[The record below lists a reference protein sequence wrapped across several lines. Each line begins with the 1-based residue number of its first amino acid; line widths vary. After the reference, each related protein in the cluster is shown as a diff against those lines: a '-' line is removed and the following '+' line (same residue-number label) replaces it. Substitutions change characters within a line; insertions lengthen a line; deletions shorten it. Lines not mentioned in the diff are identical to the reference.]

1 MKTKPTLWFT
11 TLLFT
16 CLGLSSFLPKK
27 EWTPLL
33 DKNLTQWETYLS
45 YRHKL
50 GYNGKVPTDAQG
62 KEIAP
67 IGYNQKGQTV
77 FTYMEEKGEPM
88 LKVSGE
94 IYGCVYT
101 KQEYEN
107 YHLKLKYKWGQNKFE
122 PRKDL
127 LKDSGVLYHS
137 IGESGKD
144 YWRAW
149 MLSQEFQIMEGH
161 TGDYW
166 SIANSAIDIRAFLPE
181 GMMNSVADAKQPFL
195 GFGRGSG
202 RDGLCLRSENRESK
216 NGDWTQIELVC
227 YKGKSLH
234 IVNGQVVMVL
244 QNSRYVENDKATP
257 LTKGKIQIQSEAAE
271 VYYKDI
277 LLKELDEM
285 PKEYAAYFN

>member
-1 MKTKPTLWFT
+1 MKTKFTLGFFAC
-11 TLLFT
+11 LLT
-16 CLGLSSFLPKK
+16 CLSLSSFFVKK

-33 DKNLTQWETYLS
+33 DKNLSQWETYLS

-50 GYNGKVPTDAQG
+50 GYNGKVPVDAQG

-77 FTYMEEKGEPM
+77 FTFMEEKGEPM

-94 IYGCVYT
+94 VYGCVYT
-101 KQEYEN
+101 KQDYEN

-137 IGESGKD
+137 IGKSGVD

-195 GFGRGSG
+195 SFGRGSG
-202 RDGLCLRSENRESK
+202 RDGLCLRSENKESK
-216 NGDWTQIELVC
+216 NGEWTEIELIC
-227 YKGKSLH
+227 FKGKSLH

-244 QNSRYVENDKATP
+244 QNSRYVENDKTIP

-277 LLKELDEM
+277 LIKELDEM
-285 PKEYAAYFN
+285 PKQYAAYF